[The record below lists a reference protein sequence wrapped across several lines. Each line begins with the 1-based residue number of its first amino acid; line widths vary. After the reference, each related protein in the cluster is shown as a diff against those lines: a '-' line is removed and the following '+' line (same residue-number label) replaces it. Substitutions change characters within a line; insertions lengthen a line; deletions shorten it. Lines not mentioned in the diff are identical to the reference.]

1 MYDVLSCAFAS
12 FDGYY
17 FFKYSSSANTGFNRR
32 CQQKSFVG
40 EGEHVMTFSIK
51 LHHDTRMMLSSS
63 SSKKKTRSK
72 LLNL

>member
-17 FFKYSSSANTGFNRR
+17 FFKYSSSANTGFNR
-32 CQQKSFVG
+32 SFVG
-40 EGEHVMTFSIK
+40 DGEHVMTFSIK